1 MIKHYIFLLV
11 AIVFEVSGTL
21 LLPTSQNFSK
31 ILPTITLVVFYIF
44 SFYLLTLAIDK
55 IPLTIVYASW
65 SGLGIFTIASFNYFF
80 RQETLT
86 WQAIIGLFFIII
98 GVTLINGFKEY

>member
-31 ILPTITLVVFYIF
+31 ILPTISLVVFYIF
-44 SFYLLTLAIDK
+44 SFYFLTLAIDK
-55 IPLTIVYASW
+55 IPITIVYASW
-65 SGLGIFTIASFNYFF
+65 SGLGIFTIASLNYFF

>member
-1 MIKHYIFLLV
+1 M
-11 AIVFEVSGTL
+11 AIIFEVSATL
-21 LLPTSQNFSK
+21 LLPASQNFSK
-31 ILPTITLVVFYIF
+31 IFPTISLVILYILSIYF
-44 SFYLLTLAIDK
+44 LTLTIDK

-65 SGLGIFTIASFNYFF
+65 SGLGIFTITAYGYFF

-86 WQAIIGLFFIII
+86 WQAIVGLICIIV